1 MYIPKLFPSLLFS
14 MATLLPGA
22 DYYLDNVN
30 GNNQNSGFKDA
41 PVATFN
47 ALKGK
52 LKPGDTVHLN
62 PTNKIYRQTFVM
74 RRSGTEDNP
83 ITINGNGQVV
93 SGSNPIESSR
103 WESLGNGVYK
113 AEGIQAKLGL
123 IVNSKFIYE
132 KLDRDAVLPGQ
143 WSYFSPWKRLY
154 YLPRKGEDVKQLQV
168 SVTYDG
174 GKTLT
179 FTGRDL
185 VRSHSKAG
193 ALRYKKSLV
202 NPEKVVI
209 NGKEI
214 VYARAIDSLKPG
226 EWAQY
231 NQAIYFKPAAAF
243 DIKKDSAEAVV
254 RDNGFGIYC
263 GYAKIHD
270 VTVMHV
276 SNDGYNIHG
285 KGKGIVLDRCHAISC
300 GDEGVSAHGTCEI
313 SYTNSIIRECENG
326 INNIMDSR
334 SQTKNIIIS
343 DCWGNGIEFKN
354 GKNSNHS
361 VENAVLVNNN
371 IPIKTSKGSSN
382 TPVKLTNML
391 IVNESGK
398 LSNIVLEGGKNVL
411 SNAVVY
417 APKIRV
423 RLNDGTTELAD
434 CKFMASQVEFR
445 SRAAS
450 IDSLT
455 TSGVEVPE
463 ATSLFV
469 RNKKVGSFLQ
479 TGQKGI
485 KPLSVQPSTSSAL
498 GATSPALKTAFENNS
513 FPK

>member
-1 MYIPKLFPSLLFS
+1 MCTPKLFLCLLFS
-14 MATLLPGA
+14 MATILSGA

-30 GNNQNSGFKDA
+30 GDNQNSGLKDA
-41 PVATFN
+41 PVATFK

-74 RRSGTEDNP
+74 RQSGNEAKP

-93 SGSNPIESSR
+93 SGSDPIDPST
-103 WESLGNGVYK
+103 WESVGNGVYK
-113 AEGIQAKLGL
+113 AEGVQAKVGL
-123 IVNSKFIYE
+123 IVNEKFVYE

-143 WSYFSPWKRLY
+143 WSYFPAWKRLY
-154 YLPRKGEDVKQLQV
+154 YLPCKGEDVKQLNV
-168 SVTYDG
+168 TVTYDG

-179 FTGRDL
+179 FTGGDL

-202 NPEKVVI
+202 NPEKVAI
-209 NGKEI
+209 NGKEV

-231 NQAIYFKPAAAF
+231 NHAIYFKPSSAF
-243 DIKKDSAEAVV
+243 DIKKDRVEAVV
-254 RDNGFGIYC
+254 RDNGFGVYC
-263 GYAKIHD
+263 GYAKIHN

-285 KGKGIVLDRCHAISC
+285 KGKGIVLDYCHAIRC

-313 SYTNSIIRECENG
+313 SYTNGIIRDCENG

-334 SQTKNIIIS
+334 SRTKNIIIS
-343 DCWGNGIEFKN
+343 DCWGNGIEFQN
-354 GKNSNHS
+354 GKRSNHS
-361 VENAVLVNNN
+361 VENAVLVNNSS
-371 IPIKTSKGSSN
+371 PIKISKGSSA
-382 TPVKLTNML
+382 TPVTLTNLL
-391 IVNESGK
+391 IVNESSDM
-398 LSNIVLEGGKNVL
+398 SNIVLEGGKNIV
-411 SNAVVY
+411 SNTVVY

-423 RLNDGTTELAD
+423 RLNDGPTELTD
-434 CKFMASQVEFR
+434 CKFMASYVEFR
-445 SRAAS
+445 SRAES

-463 ATSLFV
+463 ATTLFV
-469 RNKKVGSFLQ
+469 RNKKVGRFLQ
-479 TGQKGI
+479 SGQNGMLA
-485 KPLSVQPSTSSAL
+485 LSVQPSKATAL
-498 GATSPALKTAFENNS
+498 GATCTSLKTAFETNS